1 MDVTVAII
9 EVDWVDE
16 SIADTDIR
24 DESVAYAVAN
34 EDIVE
39 ITLVD
44 ADNDIRLVRV
54 MRELEVAC
62 TDTLPFIVDV

>member
-34 EDIVE
+34 EEIVE